1 MNRTHNCGEL
11 RASHVGATVTLS
23 GWVQNYRDHGEHLIF
38 IDLRDRFG
46 VTQITF
52 DPDIC
57 GKETHELADK
67 LRHEWVVEVTGEVK
81 SRGGMINQKLATGE
95 IEIFAKSVKVLNKA
109 ETPPFEISEHAK
121 VNEELRLQYRYLDL
135 RRPSVQKQI
144 ITRHR
149 VTKVV
154 RDYFDENGFLDIETP
169 ILTKS
174 TPEGARDYLVPS
186 RVHPGSFYALPQS
199 PQIFKQLLMV
209 AGYDRYMQ
217 IAKCFRDE
225 DLRAD
230 RQPEFTQ
237 IDVEMSFIT
246 MPDIMAIAE
255 GCVRRVW
262 KEVLGVDIPAQI
274 PHMDFAT
281 AMEKYGSD
289 KPDLRYGLEIQDVTE
304 WAKTCGFVVFQ
315 GAATSGGVV
324 RLINAKGAAEKITR
338 NDLDKLTDYVRKL
351 GAKGLAWIKIQNG
364 EWNGPAAKNITP
376 EVRAELAKQVGVE
389 DGDLLFFGADK
400 KKNVENVLGALRIKL
415 GTEILK
421 LAQKGQWEFLWLHSA
436 PMFEWDE
443 ETQRFYSVH
452 HPFTAPYADEID
464 KMETDP
470 ANVRS
475 QSYDLVLNGVEMGG
489 GSIRIHSPEMQA
501 RVFKALGIGDE
512 EAKAKF
518 GFLLDALKFGA
529 PPHGGLAF
537 GLDRMVMLLLEIDT
551 IRDIIA
557 FPKTASAADLMSDA
571 PSAVAPAQL
580 QELFIRTVVPVAAP
594 AQSPAA

>member
-11 RASHVGATVTLS
+11 RASHVGSTITLA

-46 VTQITF
+46 VTQVTF

-57 GKETHELADK
+57 GKDVHELADK
-67 LRHEWVVEVTGEVK
+67 LRHEWVVEITGEVR
-81 SRGGMINQKLATGE
+81 SRGGMVNAKLATGE
-95 IEIFAKSVKVLNKA
+95 IEVFAKSVTVLNKA
-109 ETPPFEISEHAK
+109 ETTPFEVSEHAK

-144 ITRHR
+144 VTRHR

-186 RVHPGSFYALPQS
+186 RVHPGEFYALPQS
-199 PQIFKQLLMV
+199 PQLFKQLLMV

-237 IDVEMSFIT
+237 IDVEMSFIG
-246 MPDIMAIAE
+246 MKDIMDVAE

-262 KEVLGVDIPAQI
+262 KEVAGVDIPAVI

-281 AMEKYGSD
+281 AMAKYGSD

-315 GAATSGGVV
+315 GPATSGGVV
-324 RLINAKGAAEKITR
+324 RLINAKGAADKITR
-338 NDLDKLTDYVRKL
+338 NDLDKLTDFVRKL

-364 EWNGPAAKNITP
+364 EWNGPAAKNISP
-376 EVRAELAKQVGVE
+376 EVRAVLAAQVDAQ

-400 KKNVENVLGALRIKL
+400 KKDVETVLGALRVKL
-415 GTEILK
+415 GTETLK

-436 PMFEWDE
+436 PMFEYDE
-443 ETQRFYSVH
+443 ATARYYSVH
-452 HPFTAPYADEID
+452 HPFTAPYAEELDKID
-464 KMETDP
+464 SDP

-489 GSIRIHSPEMQA
+489 GSIRIHSPETQE
-501 RVFKALGIGDE
+501 RVFRALGIGEE
-512 EAKAKF
+512 EAKLKF

-537 GLDRMVMLLLEIDT
+537 GLDRMVMLLLEIDS

-557 FPKTASAADLMSDA
+557 FPKTASASDLMCQA
-571 PSAVAPAQL
+571 PSTVAPEQLRELSIRTVLPQAVVAPA
-580 QELFIRTVVPVAAP
+580 A
-594 AQSPAA
+594 

>member
-1 MNRTHNCGEL
+1 MNRTHNNGEL
-11 RASHVGATVTLS
+11 RASHVGSTVTLA

-38 IDLRDRFG
+38 IDLRDRWG
-46 VTQITF
+46 VTQVTF

-57 GKETHELADK
+57 GEGVHGLADK
-67 LRHEWVVEVTGEVK
+67 LRHEWVVEVTGEVR
-81 SRGGMINQKLATGE
+81 SRGGQINSKLPTGE
-95 IEIFAKSVKVLNKA
+95 IEIFAKSLVVLNKA

-135 RRPSVQKQI
+135 RRASVQKQI

-154 RDYFDENGFLDIETP
+154 RDYFDANDFLDIETP

-186 RVHPGSFYALPQS
+186 RVHPGEFYALPQS
-199 PQIFKQLLMV
+199 PQLFKQLLMV

-246 MPDIMAIAE
+246 MPDIMAVAE
-255 GCVRRVW
+255 GCVRKVW
-262 KEVLGVDIPAQI
+262 KDVLGVEIPSVI

-281 AMEKYGSD
+281 AMTRYGSD
-289 KPDLRYGLEIQDVTE
+289 KPDLRFGLEIQDVTE

-315 GAATSGGVV
+315 GPANSGGVV
-324 RLINAKGAAEKITR
+324 RLINAKGAADKITR

-364 EWNGPAAKNITP
+364 EWNGPAAKNISP
-376 EVRAELAKQVGVE
+376 EVRAVLAAKVDAA

-400 KKNVENVLGALRIKL
+400 KKDVENVLGALRVKL

-421 LAQKGQWEFLWLHSA
+421 LAKKGQWEFLWVHSA

-443 ETQRFYSVH
+443 ETNRFYSVH
-452 HPFTAPYADEID
+452 HPFTAPYAEELEKI
-464 KMETDP
+464 ESDP
-470 ANVRS
+470 GNVRS

-489 GSIRIHSPEMQA
+489 GSIRIHSPEVQE
-501 RVFKALGIGDE
+501 RVFRALGIGEE

-537 GLDRMVMLLLEIDT
+537 GLDRMVMLLLEIDS

-571 PSAVAPAQL
+571 PSAVSAEQL
-580 QELFIRTVVPVAAP
+580 RELSIRTVLPPAALVAP
-594 AQSPAA
+594 AG

>member
-1 MNRTHNCGEL
+1 MNRTHNDGEL
-11 RASHVGATVTLS
+11 RASHVGSTVTLT

-38 IDLRDRFG
+38 IDLRDRWG
-46 VTQITF
+46 VTQVTF

-57 GKETHELADK
+57 GETVHALADK
-67 LRHEWVVEVTGEVK
+67 LRHEWVVEVTGEVR
-81 SRGGMINQKLATGE
+81 SRGGQINAKLPTGE
-95 IEIFAKSVKVLNKA
+95 IEVFATALVVLNKA
-109 ETPPFEISEHAK
+109 ETPPFEISEHVK

-135 RRPSVQKQI
+135 RRPAVQKQI
-144 ITRHR
+144 IARHR
-149 VTKVV
+149 VSKSV
-154 RDYFDENGFLDIETP
+154 RDYFDEQGFLDIETP
-169 ILTKS
+169 ILGKS

-186 RVHPGSFYALPQS
+186 RIYPGSFYALPQS
-199 PQIFKQLLMV
+199 PQLFKQLLMV

-237 IDVEMSFIT
+237 IDVEMSFIE
-246 MPDIMAIAE
+246 MKDIMDMAE
-255 GCVRRVW
+255 GCVRKVW
-262 KEVLGVDIPAQI
+262 KDLLELEIVAEI

-281 AMEKYGSD
+281 AMTRYGSD

-315 GAATSGGVV
+315 GPATSGGVV
-324 RLINAKGAAEKITR
+324 RLINAKGAADKITR

-364 EWNGPAAKNITP
+364 EWNGPAAKNISP
-376 EVRAELAKQVGVE
+376 EVRAVLAEQVDAR

-400 KKNVENVLGALRIKL
+400 KKGVENVLGALRVKL

-421 LAQKGQWEFLWLHSA
+421 LAQKGQWEFLWVHSA
-436 PMFEWDE
+436 PMFEWDD
-443 ETQRFYSVH
+443 ETNRFYSVH
-452 HPFTAPYADEID
+452 HPFTAPYAEELD
-464 KMETDP
+464 KIESDP
-470 ANVRS
+470 GNVRS

-489 GSIRIHSPEMQA
+489 GSIRIHSPEVQE
-501 RVFKALGIGDE
+501 RVFRALGIGEE

-537 GLDRMVMLLLEIDT
+537 GLDRMVMLLLEIDS

-557 FPKTASAADLMSDA
+557 F
-571 PSAVAPAQL
+571 
-580 QELFIRTVVPVAAP
+580 
-594 AQSPAA
+594 